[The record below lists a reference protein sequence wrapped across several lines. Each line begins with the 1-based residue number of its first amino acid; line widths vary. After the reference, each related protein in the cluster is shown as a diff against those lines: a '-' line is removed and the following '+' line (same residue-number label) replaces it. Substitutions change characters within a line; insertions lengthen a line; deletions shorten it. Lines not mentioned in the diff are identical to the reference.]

1 MTREMTVDGVRIA
14 DDTDTYVIAEIGNNH
29 QGDVEKCKEMFKVAK
44 QHCGVTAVKLQ
55 KRDNKT
61 LYTRAMYNSEY
72 NSENAFADTYGAHR
86 EKLEFGRDEYVEL
99 KNYAKELGITF
110 FATAFDIPSAD
121 FLADLDMP
129 AYKLASGDLTN
140 TPLLKHVASFG
151 KPMFV
156 STGGGTM
163 EDVHRAYDTI
173 LPINKQLCILQC
185 TAGYPPEWEQLDLGV
200 ITTFRHAFPDA
211 VIGFSSHDSGIA
223 MGPPSHVLG
232 SRVIEKHFT
241 LNRAQ
246 KGTDHAF
253 SLEPTGLAQA
263 RARPPAHQALA
274 RQGREAALR
283 ERGRPDQEDVEE
295 AGRGARSARRP
306 YPHQGRHR
314 HQVAG
319 RRAQALHV
327 RHDGGTPADQGS
339 EGRRHAARR
348 GFDRRQRGGDHE
360 GFGLGLRFRSD
371 ASASYSLSRSKALA
385 TFRVREPLPVMT
397 RGTR

>member
-1 MTREMTVDGVRIA
+1 MNREMTVDDVRIA

-29 QGDVEKCKEMFKVAK
+29 QGDLEKCKEMFKVAK

-61 LYTRAMYNSEY
+61 LFTRAMYVSEY

-86 EKLEFGRDEYVEL
+86 EKLEFGRDEYIEL
-99 KNYAKELGITF
+99 KRYAKELGISF
-110 FATAFDIPSAD
+110 FATAFDIPSAN
-121 FLADLDMP
+121 FLVELDMP
-129 AYKLASGDLTN
+129 AYKIASGDLTN

-163 EDVHRAYDTI
+163 EDVRRAYETI
-173 LPINKQLCILQC
+173 MPINRQLCILQC

-223 MGPPSHVLG
+223 MGPPAHVLG

-253 SLEPTGLAQA
+253 SLEPTGLRKLVRDLQRTKLSLGKGEKRRYDSEVGPIKKMSKKLVAA
-263 RARPPAHQALA
+263 RDLPAGHILA
-274 RQGREAALR
+274 AEDIAIKSPGDGLKPYMFDTMVGRRLIKDLKVDDTLR
-283 ERGRPDQEDVEE
+283 VEDSIAVSEE
-295 AGRGARSARRP
+295 AITR
-306 YPHQGRHR
+306 
-314 HQVAG
+314 
-319 RRAQALHV
+319 
-327 RHDGGTPADQGS
+327 
-339 EGRRHAARR
+339 
-348 GFDRRQRGGDHE
+348 
-360 GFGLGLRFRSD
+360 
-371 ASASYSLSRSKALA
+371 ASA
-385 TFRVREPLPVMT
+385 
-397 RGTR
+397 